1 MLPFISCLNQGQG
14 TTYIT
19 EHRPISIQHWSMY
32 DAEGRSGEMLDVVF
46 NSNLIKTSVAGCRSC
61 SGKRA
66 KERTP
71 TQKKRERHEDRLL
84 VGVLQWDPRTV
95 GASSSPG
102 CFAIG
107 DSAADSSTRGFVSFV
122 SDYVPGSDAAGIPR
136 RVSVLDKGVR

>member
-71 TQKKRERHEDRLL
+71 TQKKRESMRTGCLL
-84 VGVLQWDPRTV
+84 AFSSGIRVPSAHHHRQVVLRSATRQPTV
-95 GASSSPG
+95 RRAASSVS
-102 CFAIG
+102 
-107 DSAADSSTRGFVSFV
+107 SATTFQAPTPPESHGE
-122 SDYVPGSDAAGIPR
+122 
-136 RVSVLDKGVR
+136 